1 MVTHHSVVV
10 VGWSLNTLSDSRIQA
25 IIVALLVG
33 VGLEILTPVPGLRL
47 LVALGMIAAP
57 AVCFVLL
64 WKGLV
69 WLRQDRQYD
78 LLARRHRSDWHGR
91 KKLWTAFWVL
101 WAADV
106 LAAVVFV
113 LHPAFYEVNWITVL
127 LFERL
132 GAVGVIFAGLSY
144 ASIVVVLVKVLPMPY
159 DVDILSVSVVLYALL
174 AVTNYVLLFSR
185 GFLTWFF

>member
-1 MVTHHSVVV
+1 MVLRHLVVV
-10 VGWSLNTLSDSRIQA
+10 VGWNVNTLSDSRTRA
-25 IIVALLVG
+25 IIIALLVG
-33 VGLEILTPVPGLRL
+33 IGLEILTPVPVLRL

-64 WKGLV
+64 WRGLI

-91 KKLWTAFWVL
+91 ETLWRAFWVL

-113 LHPAFYEVNWITVL
+113 HHPAFYEINWITVV
-127 LFERL
+127 LFEML
-132 GAVGVIFAGLSY
+132 GAGGVVLAGLGY
-144 ASIVVVLVKVLPMPY
+144 ASIVVVFVETLPKPH
-159 DVDILSVSVVLYALL
+159 DVDLLAVSVLLYALL

-185 GFLTWFF
+185 GIHTWLL